1 MQALR
6 ISTDSNITRVDLKE
20 GGRDTLAGLTAE
32 IGCRHVD
39 VVSLRDGNGGTIDMW
54 VDDEGVYGSEMN
66 PAASAVA
73 LLLEPTIV
81 QAFFGNAVFA
91 AHNSE
96 GDTVALSDRQIG
108 VILDK
113 LAEATRLPADQRD
126 EWVFIA
132 ARSLGV
138 TLPARV

>member
-6 ISTDSNITRVDLKE
+6 ISTDSNITRVDLTV
-20 GGRDTLAGLTAE
+20 GGRDTLDGLTTE

-39 VVSLRDGNGGTIDMW
+39 VVALPDGNGGTIDMW
-54 VDDEGVYGSEMN
+54 VDDEGMYGGEVN

-73 LLLEPTIV
+73 LLLEPRIV
-81 QAFFGNAVFA
+81 QSFFGNAVFA
-91 AHNSE
+91 AHNGD

-113 LAEATRLPADQRD
+113 LADATRVPADQRD
-126 EWVFIA
+126 EWVFLA
-132 ARSLGV
+132 ARALGV